1 MIAAAPSIALTGGLS
16 AKERAGKELED
27 IRRCVENLLQTP
39 VGTCGMYRDFGM
51 DYSFLDLPEPAAK
64 AAYTAEAI
72 EKIERYEPRVRVVSV
87 QWTANSGGRME
98 PRLTL
103 ELEV

>member
-1 MIAAAPSIALTGGLS
+1 MNVTAPSIGFAGSLS
-16 AKERAGKELED
+16 ASGKELED

-39 VGTCGMYRDFGM
+39 VGTCGMYRDFGI
-51 DYSFLDLPEPAAK
+51 DTSFLDLPEPAAK
-64 AAYTAEAI
+64 AAYTAEVI

-87 QWTANSGGRME
+87 QWTGDAEGRME
-98 PRLTL
+98 PKLVL